1 MQVFEHSVDF
11 VRVDTVKD
19 HLKSK
24 KHNARKESK
33 INRKAALLQ
42 ADSDTC

>member
-24 KHNARKESK
+24 KHSVRKEAK
-33 INRKAALLQ
+33 IKREKSSTSTSRQ
-42 ADSDTC
+42 